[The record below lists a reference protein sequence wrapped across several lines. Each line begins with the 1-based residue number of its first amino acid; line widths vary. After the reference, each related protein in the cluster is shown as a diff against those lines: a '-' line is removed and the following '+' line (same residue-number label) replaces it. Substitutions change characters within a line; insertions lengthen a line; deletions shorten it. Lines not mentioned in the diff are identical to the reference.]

1 MKFKVGDKV
10 KAKIHGQDLVG
21 VIKEIDSDSK
31 PYLVYFDGWTGGHN
45 GDSLCIGKYI
55 GNHCWWFEDDEL
67 ELIERGEK
75 DMKKSDLK
83 SGAIVEL
90 RNGDKY
96 MLLLNT
102 KNSYCKNCL
111 ISLDD
116 GGYLNFDDYN
126 DDLKICYD
134 SEYDIV
140 KICQHEYVG
149 DNIRCHILKQN
160 ENDWTWIRVEET
172 VMTISE
178 IEEKLGIS
186 NLKIKKE
193 D

>member
-10 KAKIHGQDLVG
+10 RAKVGGQVREG

-45 GDSLCIGKYI
+45 GRGLYKGD
-55 GNHCWWFEDDEL
+55 HCWWFKDYEL
-67 ELIERGEK
+67 ELVKRGEK

-83 SGAIVEL
+83 NGAIVET
-90 RNGDKY
+90 RAVNKY
-96 MLLLNT
+96 ILLLNT
-102 KNSYCKNCL
+102 KYYDEIEDLLVNLAEGTNMSYSKYDDDL
-111 ISLDD
+111 TASFELDD
-116 GGYLNFDDYN
+116 IM
-126 DDLKICYD
+126 K
-134 SEYDIV
+134 V
-140 KICQHEYVG
+140 CQHEYVG
-149 DNIRCHILKQN
+149 DNIRNHILKQD
-160 ENDWTWIRVEET
+160 EDDWTWNREEET